1 MYEYYCIGNIGNLE
15 ADTKDKL
22 KDNEP
27 QADSMTL
34 VGKEEGTREV
44 NYLKIFNKIAI
55 KVLTVAIRVLIRC
68 NIKFLKFAI

>member
-34 VGKEEGTREV
+34 VGEEEGTREV
-44 NYLKIFNKIAI
+44 ILLKLSNYLPT
-55 KVLTVAIRVLIRC
+55 VLAKPPPHIIHE
-68 NIKFLKFAI
+68 